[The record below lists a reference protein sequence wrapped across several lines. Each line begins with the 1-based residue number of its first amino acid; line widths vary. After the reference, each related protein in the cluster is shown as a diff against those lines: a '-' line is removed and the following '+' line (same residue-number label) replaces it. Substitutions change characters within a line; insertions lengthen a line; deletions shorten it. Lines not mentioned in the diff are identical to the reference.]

1 MSLHLFKNALLLY
14 ELAKKYKETKFD
26 ELVL

>member
-1 MSLHLFKNALLLY
+1 MSLHLFKKAVLLY

-26 ELVL
+26 EFVL